1 MSYDLDIE
9 IPSDR
14 QRLALD
20 KRTFDIDGRLT
31 ITDCVISA
39 SQVNPYLG
47 KEIPDAEAL
56 GLDLDRPY
64 MLYRDPAAL
73 KAAVPLFDGIPLLI
87 DHAPVSALDPKRQ
100 LIVGTVSDCHWSDGK
115 VIGTV
120 NVWDQEAIRGIESNL
135 QRDLSAGYRYT
146 ARMTPGVTPDG
157 EKFDGRMVAPLI
169 PNHVAL
175 VSQGRVS
182 GAMVGDSGLNARYA
196 LDTLQR
202 IAAERDRARQANEN
216 SPLGRAVR
224 GYYRLR

>member
-1 MSYDLDIE
+1 VDIDIE

-20 KRTFDIDGRLT
+20 RRTYDVDGRLAV
-31 ITDCVISA
+31 TDCVISA
-39 SQVNPYLG
+39 AQINPYLG
-47 KEIPDAEAL
+47 REIAEAEAL
-56 GLDLDRPY
+56 GLDPEKLY

-73 KAAVPLFDGIPLLI
+73 KAAVPKFDGIPLLI

-100 LIVGTVSDCHWSDGK
+100 LIVGTVSDCRWSDDK

-120 NVWDQEAIRGIESNL
+120 NVWDAEAIRGIESNI

-146 ARMTPGVTPDG
+146 ARMTPGTVNG
-157 EKFDGRMVAPLI
+157 EKFDGRMLDIV

-175 VSQGRVS
+175 VTQGRVS
-182 GAMVGDSGLNARYA
+182 GAMVGDSALNARRYA
-196 LDTLQR
+196 LDTVQQ
-202 IAAERDRARQANEN
+202 IAAERDRAHRAREN

-224 GYYRLR
+224 GYYRL